1 MPINEEWRK
10 RQDPEAQGHVMC
22 REGTPD
28 PWGQRILRPRPLPCC
43 ASVLVGCFG
52 SVPLVTEL
60 KS

>member
-28 PWGQRILRPRPLPCC
+28 PWGQRILVPVPCPAVPPSLLAVSGLFPL
-43 ASVLVGCFG
+43 
-52 SVPLVTEL
+52 
-60 KS
+60 